1 MIHGKKPVMSRDVE
15 RAVMNAVVMYQQ
27 RKKWKQW
34 GLHTLR
40 KQGACILLEGPTGTG
55 KTVIAE
61 YLALRIRK
69 KGFKSV
75 SFADFGS
82 HVPGENSRQIRKI
95 FADALE
101 NGEMTIGIDECEAI
115 LWDRGRAGAS
125 AMWMLEVI
133 DELLVQIRKYPGLII
148 LMTNMAM
155 ILDPALASR
164 LIANIRIGKPEFPER
179 VRLWNDKFPDSY
191 PMKLSIEQVNKIATL
206 QLTGNDVENIIVGY
220 SSDCIRLNKK
230 PKFDGLLAF
239 ALDTEFRI
247 LTENTAREKAKIP
260 SDSESIQQ

>member
-1 MIHGKKPVMSRDVE
+1 MTRAVE

-34 GLHTLR
+34 GLHLIR
-40 KQGACILLEGPTGTG
+40 KQGACILLEGPAGCG

-69 KGFKSV
+69 KGMKLI

-82 HVPGENSRQIRKI
+82 HVPGENSRQIRKL
-95 FADALE
+95 FEDARE
-101 NGEMTIGIDECEAI
+101 NGEMTIAIDECEAI

-133 DELLVQIRKYPGLII
+133 DELLVQIGKYPGLII
-148 LMTNMAM
+148 LMTNMAQ
-155 ILDPALASR
+155 ILDAALSRR
-164 LIANIRIGKPEFPER
+164 LIAHIHVDRPELPER
-179 VRLWNDKFPDSY
+179 VRLWQDKFPDSY
-191 PMKLSIEQVNKIATL
+191 PLKLSIKQVNEIATL
-206 QLTGNDVENIIVGY
+206 QLSGAEIENVIIEY

-230 PKFDGLLAF
+230 PTFEGLYEF
-239 ALDTEFRI
+239 ADRTADRI
-247 LTENTAREKAKIP
+247 QQDAIIREKAKNP
-260 SDSESIQQ
+260 SDSESIQQS